1 MSTATVS
8 AQHVFDRIVCGV
20 DGTPESL
27 EAARQAERLL
37 SPEGALRL
45 AAVAEVNAAVH
56 AGWAI
61 SRLLEELD
69 TAARSALHRA
79 IDEVHASS
87 TSLLAGDAAPRLLR
101 EIEESEAT
109 LVAVG
114 PRGHSRVAGVLLGGA
129 AAELLHN
136 APCSVLL
143 ARPPRFGEFPSS
155 IIIGVDGSPQSLAA
169 AAVAESLA
177 ERFGSERVIV
187 AATGGK
193 GVDLERVN
201 ALSSQVVTDPRRPV
215 EALVELSNEADL
227 LVVGRRGLH
236 GLSALGSVS
245 ERVGHRASSSVL
257 VVRSPQ
263 EES

>member
-1 MSTATVS
+1 MTTAMVN
-8 AQHVFDRIVCGV
+8 AQRVFDRIVCGL

-45 AAVAEVNAAVH
+45 AAVAEVNVAVH
-56 AGWAI
+56 AGWAM
-61 SRLLEELD
+61 SRLMEELD
-69 TAARSALHRA
+69 AAARSTLHHA

-101 EIEESEAT
+101 EIEETEAT

-114 PRGHSRVAGVLLGGA
+114 PRGHSRAAGVLLGGVS
-129 AAELLHN
+129 AELLHN

-143 ARPPRFGEFPSS
+143 ARPPRFGEFPAS
-155 IIIGVDGSPQSLAA
+155 ILVGVDGSPQSIAA

-177 ERFGSERVIV
+177 ERFGSECLIV

-193 GVDLERVN
+193 RIDLEQVQE
-201 ALSSQVVTDPRRPV
+201 LSLTVVTDPNRPV
-215 EALVELSNEADL
+215 DALVDLSKETDL
-227 LVVGRRGLH
+227 LVVGSRGLH
-236 GLSALGSVS
+236 GPSALGSVS

-257 VVRSPQ
+257 VVRTPR